1 MRTYDLSPLYRST
14 VGYDHFAD
22 LLDRALTKDTTQN
35 TYPPFNIVKSSD
47 EEYRISIA
55 AAGFS
60 TDELDIEV
68 KENSL
73 VVSARKKADED
84 GAVYLHKGIAQ
95 RSFDKKFQLA
105 DHVKVTGASYVDG
118 MLNIDL
124 KREIPEAY
132 KPRKISIANGSAP
145 NGKAKDQVT
154 IDA

>member
-22 LLDRALTKDTTQN
+22 MLDRILTKDAPQN
-35 TYPPFNIVKSSD
+35 SYPPFNIIKASD

-55 AAGFS
+55 AAGFA

-73 VVSARKKADED
+73 VVSARKKAED
-84 GAVYLHKGIAQ
+84 DGTVYLHRGIAQ

-132 KPRKISIANGSAP
+132 KPRKISIANGSAA
-145 NGKAKDQVT
+145 NGKDQVT

>member
-22 LLDRALTKDTTQN
+22 MLDRVLTKDVPQN

-55 AAGFS
+55 AAGFA

-73 VVSARKKADED
+73 VVSARKKTED
-84 GAVYLHKGIAQ
+84 DGTTYLHKGIAQ

-132 KPRKISIANGSAP
+132 KPRKISIANG
-145 NGKAKDQVT
+145 KAKDQVT